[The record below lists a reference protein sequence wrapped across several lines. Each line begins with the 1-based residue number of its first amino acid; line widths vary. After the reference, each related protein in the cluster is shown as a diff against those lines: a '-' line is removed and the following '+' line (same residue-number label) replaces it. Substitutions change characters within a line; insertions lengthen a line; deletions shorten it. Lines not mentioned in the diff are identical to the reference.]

1 MFTHKDVHHSIVYNR
16 KGKKNPNPQKPPNF
30 RNRAE
35 WLSQPQSVHRSQQV
49 YEDQIVVW
57 ENGIYLLSESNR
69 ICRMIHSF
77 ICSLSK

>member
-1 MFTHKDVHHSIVYNR
+1 MFTTVLFIIV
-16 KGKKNPNPQKPPNF
+16 KEKKNPNPQKPPNF

-57 ENGIYLLSESNR
+57 ENGIYLLSENKSYLQDD
-69 ICRMIHSF
+69 SF
-77 ICSLSK
+77 IHRSLSK